1 MIATLENKT
10 NLSLLHLALRVDAL
24 VTGAN
29 GLAYLAAAPLLDDIL
44 GTDTGFLR
52 AIGTFLLVYGIGVW
66 LLGSQERPNPLGVAL
81 TIAANTMWAIAS
93 IGFASTDSADLTAIG
108 IVWIVMQ
115 AGVVGLFAVLQIL
128 GLRRSK
134 LNR

>member
-1 MIATLENKT
+1 MIATLETKT

-29 GLAYLAAAPLLDDIL
+29 GLAYLTAATMLDDFL
-44 GTDTGFLR
+44 GADSGFLR
-52 AIGTFLLVYGIGVW
+52 AIGAFLLVYGIAVW
-66 LLGSQERPNPLGVAL
+66 LLGSQERPNPLGVEL
-81 TIAANTMWAIAS
+81 VIAANALWAIAS
-93 IGFASTDSADLTAIG
+93 IGVVSTDSADLTVIG

-115 AGVVGLFAVLQIL
+115 AGVAGMFAVLQIL